1 MGVRM
6 RRAQTMRA
14 GAALIGIG
22 IMLAAAAPVGVPMPA
37 AMARIEP
44 GRWQI
49 KTVGDDTPGRAVC
62 ISDPTVLIHYQHH
75 NAGCE
80 HRVTV
85 DQPDL
90 ATVQYRCAGSGSG
103 RTTFHVATPRAFNL
117 DVQGL
122 DGGLPYDESYEA
134 HRLGNCG
141 IAR

>member
-1 MGVRM
+1 MGERM
-6 RRAQTMRA
+6 RRAQRVRA
-14 GAALIGIG
+14 GAALIGMAL
-22 IMLAAAAPVGVPMPA
+22 MLAAAGPAGAPTLA
-37 AMARIEP
+37 AMVRIEP

-49 KTVGDDTPGRAVC
+49 KTVGDDTSGRAVC
-62 ISDPTVLIHYQHH
+62 ISDPAALIHYQRR

-80 HRVTV
+80 HRVVV

-90 ATVQYRCAGSGSG
+90 ATVQYRCIGSGSG

-134 HRLGNCG
+134 HRLGECG
-141 IAR
+141 AAR